1 MDLDGRTIIVTG
13 ASGGIGVALCHALV
27 QAGASVMAV
36 GRNRSRLIALATELP
51 AGRLQTVVADLSTPT
66 GRLHLITAVRQAD
79 VSPSILVLGH
89 AQNAFGLFEDQ
100 PLEELEYLLQ
110 TNLIGSAMLIQS
122 LLPVLRRH
130 KQASVVAIGSTF
142 GSIGFPGFA
151 TYSASKFGLRGLM
164 EALSRE
170 YDGTGLSFQ
179 YLSPRA
185 TRTAFNT
192 PAIDALNAELKVG
205 SDTPVTVAS
214 ALVRSIVRGDRRR
227 QIGWPE
233 KLFARIN
240 GMFPALVDRS
250 LRAQLPVIRHH
261 ASQAQPIQED
271 TSHEATSR

>member
-1 MDLDGRTIIVTG
+1 MNLAGRTVIVTG

-27 QAGASVMAV
+27 QAGAAIIAV
-36 GRNRSRLIALATELP
+36 GRSRNRLTALVGALP
-51 AGRLQTVVADLSTPT
+51 AGRVQTVVADLSTPL
-66 GRLHLITAVRQAD
+66 GRSHLIATIRQAN
-79 VSPSILVLGH
+79 VSPSVLVLGH
-89 AQNAFGLFEDQ
+89 AQSAFGLFEDQ
-100 PLEELEYLLQ
+100 HPDALEHLLQ
-110 TNLIGSAMLIQS
+110 TNLVGSALLIHA

-130 KQASVVAIGSTF
+130 EAASVVAIGSTF

-170 YDGTGLSFQ
+170 HDGTGLQFQ

-192 PAIDALNAELKVG
+192 AAVDALNAELKVG
-205 SDTPVTVAS
+205 SDTPESVAG
-214 ALVRSIVRGDRRR
+214 ALVHAIIHGDTRR
-227 QIGWPE
+227 QLGWPE

-250 LRAQLPVIRHH
+250 LRAQLPIIKRH
-261 ASQAQPIQED
+261 ASQAQPTPED
-271 TSHEATSR
+271 SSHEATQR